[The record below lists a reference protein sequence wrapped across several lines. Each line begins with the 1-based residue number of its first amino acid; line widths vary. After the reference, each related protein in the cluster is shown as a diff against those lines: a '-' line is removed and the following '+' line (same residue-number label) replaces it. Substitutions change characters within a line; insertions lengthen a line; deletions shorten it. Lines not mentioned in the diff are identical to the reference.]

1 MTFNLCK
8 SIIGVAP
15 SKELSKIS
23 RKKCYQN
30 LIKFLTFKSNK
41 FDANIE

>member
-15 SKELSKIS
+15 YKELSKIS
-23 RKKCYQN
+23 REKSHQN
-30 LIKFLTFKSNK
+30 LIKFLTFR
-41 FDANIE
+41 